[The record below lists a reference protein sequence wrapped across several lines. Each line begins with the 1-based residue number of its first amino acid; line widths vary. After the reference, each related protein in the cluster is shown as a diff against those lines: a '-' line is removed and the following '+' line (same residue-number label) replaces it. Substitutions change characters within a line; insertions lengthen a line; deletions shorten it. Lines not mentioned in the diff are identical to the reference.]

1 MTDIGFEDYYLL
13 HDLCCHKTGTGNPDQ
28 FYVREALR
36 IAYLFAIYNDGKLNE
51 LYRLYPRK
59 FVDYLKDFDTIFTT
73 NYDSN
78 VDSVVEKT
86 VYHIHG
92 QFDKLASVYGRRIRT
107 ELYTWNRLLPPLAHN
122 DADSF
127 GFAPD
132 DYTPG

>member
-92 QFDKLASVYGRRIRT
+92 QFDKLASVYDRT
-107 ELYTWNRLLPPLAHN
+107 
-122 DADSF
+122 SF
-127 GFAPD
+127 QFACG
-132 DYTPG
+132 T

>member
-59 FVDYLKDFDTIFTT
+59 FVDYLKVDCKMKLDT
-73 NYDSN
+73 
-78 VDSVVEKT
+78 
-86 VYHIHG
+86 
-92 QFDKLASVYGRRIRT
+92 
-107 ELYTWNRLLPPLAHN
+107 
-122 DADSF
+122 
-127 GFAPD
+127 
-132 DYTPG
+132 

>member
-1 MTDIGFEDYYLL
+1 MGS
-13 HDLCCHKTGTGNPDQ
+13 Q
-28 FYVREALR
+28 VREALR

-92 QFDKLASVYGRRIRT
+92 QFDKLASVYDRTSFRNQMPDAPIRDCT
-107 ELYTWNRLLPPLAHN
+107 IDPSYLYLCLSA
-122 DADSF
+122 
-127 GFAPD
+127 
-132 DYTPG
+132 